1 MTTLNVW
8 YSRLLINL
16 PVKLDFD
23 IQFDLLYH
31 MNSNFYISLNDCDE
45 FFYSY
50 FVMTAE
56 SMSYFWNVATSQNS
70 VN

>member
-1 MTTLNVW
+1 M
-8 YSRLLINL
+8 
-16 PVKLDFD
+16 LDLD
-23 IQFDLLYH
+23 VQFDLLH
-31 MNSNFYISLNDCDE
+31 HTNSNFYISLNDGDE

-70 VN
+70 VT